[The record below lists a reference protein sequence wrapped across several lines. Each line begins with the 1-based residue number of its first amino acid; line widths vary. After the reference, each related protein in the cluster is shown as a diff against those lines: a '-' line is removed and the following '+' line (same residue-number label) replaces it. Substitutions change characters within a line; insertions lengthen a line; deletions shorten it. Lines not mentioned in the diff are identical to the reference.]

1 MKLFNQI
8 LHTELEAERKMLDPN
23 EASCAIFYSIS
34 NCQKGLAGISFGN
47 FLIKQVAQAL
57 QGEYPNLKNF
67 LTLSPLPFFSTWLEK
82 TEPDS
87 FANFAMID
95 WLGTTEENEKKL
107 LEAVGRYFLN
117 STRKDKQPNDPVAR
131 FHLGNGALL
140 DRINLVG
147 NLSSKG
153 LSESFGI
160 MVNYRYDLPNVEK
173 NHEAYA
179 KEQKIEISQEVKK
192 ILKST

>member
-1 MKLFNQI
+1 
-8 LHTELEAERKMLDPN
+8 
-23 EASCAIFYSIS
+23 
-34 NCQKGLAGISFGN
+34 
-47 FLIKQVAQAL
+47 
-57 QGEYPNLKNF
+57 
-67 LTLSPLPFFSTWLEK
+67 
-82 TEPDS
+82 
-87 FANFAMID
+87 MID
-95 WLGTTEENEKKL
+95 WSGTTEENEKKL

-140 DRINLVG
+140 DRINLSG

-192 ILKST
+192 LLKST

>member
-1 MKLFNQI
+1 M
-8 LHTELEAERKMLDPN
+8 MLDPTH
-23 EASCAIFYSIS
+23 ASCAIFYSIS

-57 QGEYPNLKNF
+57 QSEYPDLRNF
-67 LTLSPLPFFSTWLEK
+67 LTLSPLPYFSTWLEK
-82 TEPDS
+82 VEPHTFS
-87 FANFAMID
+87 NFALID
-95 WLGTTEENEKKL
+95 WSEASEQNEREL
-107 LEAVGRYFLN
+107 IEAAGRYFLN

-140 DRINLVG
+140 DRINPSG
-147 NLSSKG
+147 NLSNKG
-153 LSESFGI
+153 LSESFGM

-179 KEQKIEISQEVKK
+179 KEQKIAISQEVKK
-192 ILKST
+192 LFNTP